1 MEHRATDRI
10 EGPNLVL
17 RLVQP
22 DDAAYLHALRINP
35 AYNRYLSPVSGTADD
50 QRRWIESYKQREAR
64 GEEFYYIVQRPDGL
78 PCGTVRLYGI
88 AGNRFTWGSWIL
100 DHNKPHKAAL
110 ESALLSFWAGFGPLG
125 LEEAAIDVRRDN
137 THAEA
142 FYRRFG
148 MTETGGTEQEIF
160 FTYPRARFEAD
171 RQRHLSAL
179 GEIPAP
185 HSGDGRHDNFFTL
198 PAKGGR

>member
-22 DDAAYLHALRINP
+22 DDAAYLHALRMDT
-35 AYNRYLSPVSGTADD
+35 AYNQHLSPVSGTAND
-50 QRRWIESYKQREAR
+50 QRRWIQSYKQREAK

-100 DHNKPHKAAL
+100 DHNKPQKAAL
-110 ESALLSFWAGFGPLG
+110 ESAVLVYSVGFNILRKS
-125 LEEAAIDVRRDN
+125 I
-137 THAEA
+137 AE
-142 FYRRFG
+142 FEVDLQNDHTLKFHRRFG
-148 MTETGGTEQEIF
+148 ASEVGSDGKNILFKYGVERFYSDIQRYVEILSEEQ
-160 FTYPRARFEAD
+160 
-171 RQRHLSAL
+171 
-179 GEIPAP
+179 
-185 HSGDGRHDNFFTL
+185 
-198 PAKGGR
+198 K